1 LANQNVNEEVS
12 QIMADKKA
20 KGGKVGK
27 MFPLESK
34 GAKGKI
40 TGSKKGK

>member
-1 LANQNVNEEVS
+1 LGKQNVKEEVS
-12 QIMADKKA
+12 QIMAKA
-20 KGGKVGK
+20 VKGGKVGK

-40 TGSKKGK
+40 TGAKKGK

>member
-1 LANQNVNEEVS
+1 M
-12 QIMADKKA
+12 IDKNASGKV

-40 TGSKKGK
+40 GGSSKKGK

>member
-1 LANQNVNEEVS
+1 MMHDA
-12 QIMADKKA
+12 KKSSKV